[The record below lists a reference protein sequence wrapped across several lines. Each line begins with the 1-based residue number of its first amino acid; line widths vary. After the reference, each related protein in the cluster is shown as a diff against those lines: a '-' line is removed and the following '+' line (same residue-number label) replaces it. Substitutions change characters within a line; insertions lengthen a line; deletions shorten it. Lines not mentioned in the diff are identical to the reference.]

1 MRGPVKVVRA
11 DDARRRSFIP
21 PADAPDAFWADAVP
35 MADFE
40 RLRGMALTG
49 ADGRVALHYVREREA
64 RASSRAMQMSELA
77 AAAREKHRG
86 LFARLAAAPR
96 REA

>member
-1 MRGPVKVVRA
+1 MMSPH
-11 DDARRRSFIP
+11 
-21 PADAPDAFWADAVP
+21 
-35 MADFE
+35 
-40 RLRGMALTG
+40 TH
-49 ADGRVALHYVREREA
+49 VALRYVRERESQREA

-86 LFARLAAAPR
+86 LFARLAAAPP

>member
-1 MRGPVKVVRA
+1 
-11 DDARRRSFIP
+11 
-21 PADAPDAFWADAVP
+21 

-49 ADGRVALHYVREREA
+49 ADGRVALRYVRERESQREA
-64 RASSRAMQMSELA
+64 RASSRATQMSELA

-86 LFARLAAAPR
+86 LFARLAAAPP